1 MVKLTND
8 IKDTL
13 AAVKYAWLATA
24 AKDGTPNVVV
34 VAAFRLLDDE
44 SLLVSDQFFLKTLA
58 NLEENPKVAIS
69 WWGDKGG
76 FQIKGTAAVH
86 TSGPVFKDNVEW
98 MKVKWPRFTPKG
110 AVVVK
115 ITDAYVL
122 KAGPDAGKKLL

>member
-13 AAVKYAWLATA
+13 AAAKLAWLATA

-34 VAAFRLLDDE
+34 VAAVRLLDDE
-44 SLLVSDQFFLKTLA
+44 SLLISDQYFLKTLA
-58 NLEENPKVAIS
+58 NLNENGKVAVS

-76 FQIKGTAAVH
+76 FQIKGTASVH

-98 MKVKWPRFTPKG
+98 MKAKWPRFVPKG

-122 KAGPDAGKKLL
+122 KAGPDAGKKVL

>member
-1 MVKLTND
+1 MVKLTNE

-13 AAVKYAWLATA
+13 AAAKLAWLATA
-24 AKDGTPNVVV
+24 TKDGTPNVVV
-34 VAAFRLLDDE
+34 VAAVRLLDDE
-44 SLLVSDQFFLKTLA
+44 SLLISDQYFLKTLA
-58 NLEENPKVAIS
+58 NLNENGKVAVS

-76 FQIKGTAAVH
+76 FQIKGVAAIH
-86 TSGPVFKDNVEW
+86 TSGPVFDDNVAW
-98 MKVKWPRFTPKG
+98 MKIKWPKFKPKG